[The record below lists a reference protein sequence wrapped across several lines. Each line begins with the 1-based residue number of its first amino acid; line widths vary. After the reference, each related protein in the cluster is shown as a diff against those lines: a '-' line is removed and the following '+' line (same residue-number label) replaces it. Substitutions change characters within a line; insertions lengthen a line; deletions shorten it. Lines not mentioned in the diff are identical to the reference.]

1 MKKFNNKISIIIFSL
16 LVLAVGLGFVSPEV
30 LDYFKN
36 NNTIIENTTNN
47 TNDNNIID
55 NNTTTSNN
63 SDTIDKNEI
72 LDSFQ
77 EVADYIH
84 KYNKLPDNFI
94 TKKEAMNLGWSPGD
108 DLWKYAPN
116 KSIGG
121 DHFGNYENAL
131 PSKEGRTWTEC
142 DINYKGGSRGS
153 DRIVFSNDGLIYG
166 TSDHYKTFIQYY

>member
-1 MKKFNNKISIIIFSL
+1 MKKFKNKVSIIIFSL
-16 LVLAVGLGFVSPEV
+16 LALAVGLGFVSPEI
-30 LDYFKN
+30 LDNFTN
-36 NNTIIENTTNN
+36 NNTVFESSIT
-47 TNDNNIID
+47 D
-55 NNTTTSNN
+55 NNTVTSNN
-63 SDTIDKNEI
+63 TDTINEDEI
-72 LDSFQ
+72 LDDFQ

-121 DHFGNYENAL
+121 DYFGNYENAL

-166 TSDHYKTFIQYY
+166 TSDHYKTFKQYY

>member
-1 MKKFNNKISIIIFSL
+1 MKKFNNKLSIIIFSI

-30 LDYFKN
+30 LDHFKN
-36 NNTIIENTTNN
+36 NNTVIENTTNN

-84 KYNKLPDNFI
+84 KYNKH
-94 TKKEAMNLGWSPGD
+94 
-108 DLWKYAPN
+108 YA
-116 KSIGG
+116 G
-121 DHFGNYENAL
+121 
-131 PSKEGRTWTEC
+131 
-142 DINYKGGSRGS
+142 
-153 DRIVFSNDGLIYG
+153 FS
-166 TSDHYKTFIQYY
+166 

>member
-1 MKKFNNKISIIIFSL
+1 MKKLNKLSILIFSI
-16 LVLAVGLGFVSPEV
+16 LVLAVGFGFLSPEV
-30 LDYFKN
+30 LDHFQT
-36 NNTIIENTTNN
+36 NNTIIENN
-47 TNDNNIID
+47 TS
-55 NNTTTSNN
+55 TLSNPSN
-63 SDTIDKNEI
+63 VDESKVLDT
-72 LDSFQ
+72 FQ
-77 EVADYIH
+77 EVANYIH

-121 DHFGNYENAL
+121 DHFGNYENSL

-153 DRIVFSNDGLIYG
+153 DRIIFSNDGLIYG
-166 TSDHYKTFIQYY
+166 TSDHYKTFTQYY

>member
-1 MKKFNNKISIIIFSL
+1 MKKFNNKLSIIIFSI
-16 LVLAVGLGFVSPEV
+16 LVLAVGFGFVSPEV
-30 LDYFKN
+30 LDHFRN
-36 NNTIIENTTNN
+36 NDTVIENNIT
-47 TNDNNIID
+47 DNNIID
-55 NNTTTSNN
+55 NDATTSDN
-63 SDTIDKNEI
+63 SDIIDENKI
-72 LDSFQ
+72 HGFQ

-84 KYNKLPDNFI
+84 QYNKLPDYFI
-94 TKKEAMNLGWSPGD
+94 TKKEAMNLGWSPGE

-121 DHFGNYENAL
+121 DHFGNYENSL

-166 TSDHYKTFIQYY
+166 TSDHYKTFIKFY